1 MRCKKYSEK
10 KCETAETEYLVEKK
24 QTWKQERLEIV
35 GMILIFVIL
44 LGYFWEEPVFY
55 IYDLYLSWMLLT
67 ETALFSREKTDA
79 LCCHLISWACC
90 QNKEG
95 TSRTQVEGSR
105 CSARKFWY

>member
-1 MRCKKYSEK
+1 MRYKKYSEK
-10 KCETAETEYLVEKK
+10 KCETAETEYLEKK
-24 QTWKQERLEIV
+24 QTWKQERLEIE

-95 TSRTQVEGSR
+95 TSRT
-105 CSARKFWY
+105 